1 MLRSRAGHPR
11 RKGSATVRS
20 TIQYDPE
27 PKDEEKGKDDFWSGG
42 GL

>member
-1 MLRSRAGHPR
+1 MF
-11 RKGSATVRS
+11 S

-27 PKDEEKGKDDFWSGG
+27 PPPKDEEKGKDDFWSGG